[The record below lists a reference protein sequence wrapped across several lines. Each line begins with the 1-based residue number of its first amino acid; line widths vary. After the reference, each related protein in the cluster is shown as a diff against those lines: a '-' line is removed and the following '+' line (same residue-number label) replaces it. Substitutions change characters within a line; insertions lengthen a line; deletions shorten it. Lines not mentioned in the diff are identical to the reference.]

1 MTILLEKKE
10 LAEMHRKADF
20 DKALGNIVKGVK
32 RARTITHQLLS
43 NVRRNDPIIC
53 EVDLGEL
60 AQEAILLV
68 NREARHK
75 KIDVNLDVDPSARLL
90 WTDPNQVRQI
100 LINLLTNAVQA
111 TAEQGRITI
120 QTRSGSKGVILSI
133 CDNGIGIPKEDLDKI
148 FEPFFSTKTPKEG
161 TGLGLYVTREIIAK
175 LGGTIEVDS
184 RLGHGTRFDITMPDQ
199 HGLTPD

>member
-1 MTILLEKKE
+1 
-10 LAEMHRKADF
+10 
-20 DKALGNIVKGVK
+20 
-32 RARTITHQLLS
+32 
-43 NVRRNDPIIC
+43 VRRNDPIIC

-133 CDNGIGIPKEDLDKI
+133 CDNGIGIPKQDLDKI

-161 TGLGLYVTREIIAK
+161 TGLGLYVTKEIIAK

-184 RLGHGTRFDITMPDQ
+184 RLGQGTRFDITMPDQ